1 MQLNLLKTDRSRSP
15 CLSKLKDP
23 DLEKMK
29 RHLKSCSKI
38 RNLNSLTD
46 TQKAENQTKHQKIEI
61 DKALNAMACSRRELI
76 SFIQLNTT
84 KSLSPENISEIR
96 KKYTPK
102 DYIDHINSKKYLQIK
117 KYKDEL
123 LSRNPMTNAMYQIR
137 ALSKGSKR
145 KIFYNLGTCLP
156 TESRFNAFGKS
167 NDSNIA
173 GFKKKV
179 YNEFYM

>member
-1 MQLNLLKTDRSRSP
+1 MSLKTDRSRSP
-15 CLSKLKDP
+15 FLSKLKDP
-23 DLEKMK
+23 DLERMK

-38 RNLNSLTD
+38 RNLSNLAD
-46 TQKAENQTKHQKIEI
+46 NQKAENKARHQKIEF
-61 DKALNAMACSRRELI
+61 DEALNAMACSRRELI

-102 DYIDHINSKKYLQIK
+102 DYIDHINSKKHLQIK
-117 KYKDEL
+117 KYKEEL

-145 KIFYNLGTCLP
+145 KIFSNLGTHLP
-156 TESRFNAFGKS
+156 SESRFNAFGKS
-167 NDSNIA
+167 GDSNIV
-173 GFKKKV
+173 GLKKKV
-179 YNEFYM
+179 YNEFYV